1 MINLDFIVSC
11 VPKNKLLI
19 KNNKIIKKKNILKI
33 INYTGFDSVNRLPKN
48 YSSKKFLFNA
58 INKFI
63 SFSNTKI
70 NSIDAIIYSSHSRQN
85 EMPIFS
91 GEIQKKFNFS
101 NDIFCYDLPNSC
113 TGFTNGL
120 IHSYSLIKSK
130 IAKKVLLICADTHSK
145 IVDNKNENLLPVIG
159 DGCACILISENKKNF
174 FKYDHGV
181 DGSDALNISIEK
193 NNKKLNM
200 NGMKVFE
207 FALKRVAQSI
217 KKVEK
222 KSKIKLNKI
231 DYFSLHQPNKTIHN
245 HLISSLKIKKNK
257 VISSF
262 KFGNTSSASI
272 PISICSNFQ
281 NRKINKKVFLFSG
294 FGSGFLWSS
303 IIMKINKC
311 FASKV
316 FYL

>member
-1 MINLDFIVSC
+1 
-11 VPKNKLLI
+11 
-19 KNNKIIKKKNILKI
+19 
-33 INYTGFDSVNRLPKN
+33 
-48 YSSKKFLFNA
+48 
-58 INKFI
+58 
-63 SFSNTKI
+63 
-70 NSIDAIIYSSHSRQN
+70 
-85 EMPIFS
+85 MPIFS

-217 KKVEK
+217 KKVE
-222 KSKIKLNKI
+222 
-231 DYFSLHQPNKTIHN
+231 IH
-245 HLISSLKIKKNK
+245 
-257 VISSF
+257 SF
-262 KFGNTSSASI
+262 FGILVFGAST
-272 PISICSNFQ
+272 
-281 NRKINKKVFLFSG
+281 KAKSG
-294 FGSGFLWSS
+294 F
-303 IIMKINKC
+303 KI
-311 FASKV
+311 
-316 FYL
+316 